1 MLSFREEY
9 CFFFFLRNIFLCHF
23 NAVLLSESETCPT
36 KTWAE
41 GLEIYS
47 ARQLLLPISE
57 SLVSNAEVGRQGV
70 ISALQ
75 DRIGA
80 GSHHDFRRRCGD
92 EIHLPPNPT
101 IRLSAVFK

>member
-1 MLSFREEY
+1 MSDKDLGRGT
-9 CFFFFLRNIFLCHF
+9 RDHVN
-23 NAVLLSESETCPT
+23 
-36 KTWAE
+36 
-41 GLEIYS
+41 S
-47 ARQLLLPISE
+47 ARELLLPISE

-101 IRLSAVFK
+101 IRLPALFK

>member
-1 MLSFREEY
+1 MSDKDLGRGT
-9 CFFFFLRNIFLCHF
+9 RDH
-23 NAVLLSESETCPT
+23 V
-36 KTWAE
+36 
-41 GLEIYS
+41 YS

-57 SLVSNAEVGRQGV
+57 SLVSNAGVGRQGV

-92 EIHLPPNPT
+92 EMHLPPNPT
-101 IRLSAVFK
+101 IRLAAVFK